1 MNVPTH
7 YPALND
13 EAVLRDLFARNY
25 GNNPMLGYVC
35 DRWELLV
42 DGEKDRQEEMDKLT
56 AEKEGAEILVDE
68 KQKEIDSL
76 TREIATLERDVGW
89 WEAKADELQKEVEHL
104 SAQLDVCD
112 PFGKM
117 RE

>member
-13 EAVLRDLFARNY
+13 ASILRDIYARGY
-25 GNNPMLGYVC
+25 DGDPLLGYVC

-42 DGEKDRQEEMDKLT
+42 EAEEDRQIEMDKLT
-56 AEKEGAEILVDE
+56 AEKEGHEIRADGLQTEVDNLEEQLADQE
-68 KQKEIDSL
+68 KE
-76 TREIATLERDVGW
+76 TAR
-89 WEAKADELQKEVEHL
+89 WESKADELQKEVEHL